1 MKHLLFGL
9 LFIFNVTISP
19 ALFAQEL
26 YNISGTV
33 TDEDNKPLQGATV
46 FISGA
51 QKITATDATGHFTFA
66 DMQAGNYIISTKML
80 GYNSQ
85 SLAMTLHD
93 RSASV
98 LIKLQIKSITLNEV
112 NITTDKNRER
122 YLNIF
127 KAQFLGK
134 SADKKKCFIVNP
146 EVIAL
151 NGKETNPNNLT
162 LKAEADDLI
171 IIENNLLGYRIKY
184 LLRSFEYSTKSHI
197 TSFDGD
203 SSFEEMEGTT
213 EQRKIWEQN
222 RLKAYLGSSMHFL
235 RSVYTNTLLEEGF
248 VANQM
253 VKSSNIFDPRAYM
266 IPNPVKLSKFVTR
279 LDSSFVSYKF
289 NALNISFNL
298 SKAIRL
304 KKQLPETAET
314 DLKIL
319 NEKMPN
325 EIGFPAVD
333 ASGKNSQLLLYL
345 KEALIDERGSVY
357 TGYKTFL
364 IRGYW
369 SERRLADQLP
379 FEYLPPEIKK

>member
-1 MKHLLFGL
+1 MKLLLFGL
-9 LFIFNVTISP
+9 LFIFNVIISP

-26 YNISGTV
+26 YSISGTV
-33 TDEDNKPLQGATV
+33 MDDDNKPLQGATV

-51 QKITATDATGHFTFA
+51 QKITATDATGHFSFA
-66 DMQAGNYIISTKML
+66 EMQAGNYIISTKML
-80 GYNSQ
+80 GYNSP

-93 RSASV
+93 KSVSV
-98 LIKLQIKSITLNEV
+98 LIKLQIKSITLDEV
-112 NITTDKNRER
+112 NITTDKNRAR
-122 YLNIF
+122 YLSIF

-134 SADKKKCFIVNP
+134 SADKKCFIVNP
-146 EVIAL
+146 EVISL

-162 LKAEADDLI
+162 LKAEADELI

-184 LLRSFEYSTKSHI
+184 LLRSFEYSTKSRI

-213 EQRKIWEQN
+213 EQQKIWEQN
-222 RLKAYLGSSMHFL
+222 RLNAYLGSSMHFL
-235 RSVYTNTLLEEGF
+235 RSVYANTLLEEGF

-253 VKSSNIFDPRAYM
+253 VKSSNIFDPKAYM
-266 IPNPVKLSKFVTR
+266 IPTPVKLSKFVSK

-289 NALNISFNL
+289 NALNISYNPD
-298 SKAIRL
+298 KAIRL
-304 KKQLPETAET
+304 KKQLPETAEI

-319 NEKMPN
+319 NDKMPN

-369 SERRLADQLP
+369 SEKRLADQLP
-379 FEYLPPEIKK
+379 FEYLPPDIKK